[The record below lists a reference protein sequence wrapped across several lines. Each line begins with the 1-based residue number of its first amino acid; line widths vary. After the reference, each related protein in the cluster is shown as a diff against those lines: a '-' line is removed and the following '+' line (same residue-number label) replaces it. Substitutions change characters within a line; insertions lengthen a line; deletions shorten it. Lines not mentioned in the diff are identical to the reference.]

1 MTDKKNGVNFIQ
13 AEKNNVS
20 TKGWFGLDNI
30 TAATG
35 KVIQIPQKLEKVQF

>member
-20 TKGWFGLDNI
+20 TKGWFGLDN
-30 TAATG
+30 
-35 KVIQIPQKLEKVQF
+35 KIQLLQVK